1 LQNYTPA
8 TQAVTQTENALIQTE
23 NALIHLDQALL
34 LSGLGG
40 KGHWAQSWSCRLVEA
55 KTMRGRGDGPKAA
68 PWIARGVLP
77 LETKS
82 EVQWQSEKSSE
93 GREAWT
99 KPQCSVAANPG
110 RQGNRRFLIKHAIS
124 CVI

>member
-8 TQAVTQTENALIQTE
+8 TQAVTQTENALIQV
-23 NALIHLDQALL
+23 DRALL

-55 KTMRGRGDGPKAA
+55 KTMRGEDGPKAA

-110 RQGNRRFLIKHAIS
+110 RQGNRHLLIEGPIS
-124 CVI
+124 RVIQKPDPIY